1 MKGESMS
8 IRGVGNPID
17 IAVSGLQAESAR
29 MRVIAGNIA
38 NAHTTRTPSGE
49 PFRRQDVVI
58 STDDSLLGGVKIE
71 DIAPDWG
78 TDFKTI
84 HQPGHPDADE
94 EGYVRMPNI
103 NLPIEMTNMI
113 SASRAYQANA
123 AIMKRYQEMVDV
135 ATELL
140 R

>member
-1 MKGESMS
+1 MN

-71 DIAPDWG
+71 DIAPDLG

-94 EGYVRMPNI
+94 NGYVRMPNI

-113 SASRAYQANA
+113 AASRAYQANA